1 MTMKIKTTRFGEL
14 EVAED
19 LIIHMT
25 KPVLGFEQVRKYVIV
40 ETEDFEPFKWLQSI
54 EEPDLAFVI
63 VNPLLF
69 FPDYT
74 IEVNPK
80 EIEELK
86 VESPSHIIT
95 YSVVTI
101 PPDWTR
107 MTANLQGPILI
118 NTRSNLGKQLVLVNS
133 KHGIRHRLFEPEAVR
148 EYKEKNEQKV
158 PARV

>member
-1 MTMKIKTTRFGEL
+1 MKIVTSRFGEL
-14 EVAED
+14 EVSED
-19 LIIHMT
+19 LIIRMT
-25 KPVLGFEQVRKYVIV
+25 KPILGFEQFRDYVIV
-40 ETEDFEPFKWLQSI
+40 ETEDFGPFKWMQSVKN
-54 EEPDLAFVI
+54 PDLAFVV

-86 VESPSHIIT
+86 VDNIDHVVT

-101 PPDWTR
+101 PSDYTQ

-118 NTRSNLGKQLVLVNS
+118 NTRTNLAKQLVLVNS
-133 KHGIRHRLFEPEAVR
+133 RHGIRHRLIDTGFTVEAKARPV
-148 EYKEKNEQKV
+148 EKV
-158 PARV
+158 PATV